1 MPPDAFA
8 ARRPEAA
15 RGLGEGTWAD
25 AAEAIRT
32 TDTFPKAVTR
42 SARIGGATVTINGI
56 AKGSGMIAPDM
67 ATMLAFVFTDAAIPA
82 PALQAM
88 LAEAAD
94 RSFNAITVDGDTSTS
109 DTLLLVA
116 TGRAS
121 HVQIQDHRDPALRDF
136 KRILQEAM
144 IDLAHQVVRDG
155 EGAQKFVTISVAGAE
170 SDGAARRVGQIGRAQ
185 V

>member
-94 RSFNAITVDGDTSTS
+94 RSLDRTSVVSGKRVSGRVDLGGPSIIKKTQHVSKDTVQY
-109 DTLLLVA
+109 LF
-116 TGRAS
+116 
-121 HVQIQDHRDPALRDF
+121 QD
-136 KRILQEAM
+136 
-144 IDLAHQVVRDG
+144 
-155 EGAQKFVTISVAGAE
+155 
-170 SDGAARRVGQIGRAQ
+170 
-185 V
+185 